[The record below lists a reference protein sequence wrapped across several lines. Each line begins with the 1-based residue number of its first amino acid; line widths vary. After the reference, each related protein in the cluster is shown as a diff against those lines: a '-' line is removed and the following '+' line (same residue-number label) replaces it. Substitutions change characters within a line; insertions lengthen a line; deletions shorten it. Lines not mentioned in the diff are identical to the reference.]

1 MIHKK
6 MLSSRITKE
15 EFAVMQSVIYALTK
29 HEAYDNNRDDD
40 NNFEDTNVSLL
51 SKPHCDN
58 NFILHFHLN
67 LQRRLKEILVMLDRH
82 NIKYLNQINVLLL
95 S

>member
-1 MIHKK
+1 MIHKE

-15 EFAVMQSVIYALTK
+15 GFVVMQSVIYTLTK
-29 HEAYDNNRDDD
+29 YEAYDNNRDDD
-40 NNFEDTNVSLL
+40 DNYIDVNVSFL
-51 SKPHCDN
+51 SKHHCDN
-58 NFILHFHLN
+58 NFILNLHLN

-82 NIKYLNQINVLLL
+82 NIKYLNQINMLLL